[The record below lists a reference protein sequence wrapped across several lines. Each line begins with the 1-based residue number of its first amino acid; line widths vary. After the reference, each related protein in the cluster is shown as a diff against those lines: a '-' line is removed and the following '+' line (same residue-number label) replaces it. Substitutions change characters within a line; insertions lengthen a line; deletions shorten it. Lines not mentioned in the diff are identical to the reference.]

1 MKRYIKSFNDMSA
14 FEQFDK
20 RKYYKLY
27 SDLFHTITDGMNADL
42 PNNIKEAFNLVGG
55 RCRIDYCSDRYIK
68 FDGVVGDGYT
78 VGGSISLE
86 YLQGDAR
93 RLAEDLAMAYFKTT
107 EGAGVDCNTY
117 GFLDWINS

>member
-1 MKRYIKSFNDMSA
+1 MKRYIKSFNDMA
-14 FEQFDK
+14 DFEQFDK
-20 RKYYKLY
+20 QKYYKLY
-27 SDLFHTITDGMNADL
+27 SKLFRTITDGMNADL
-42 PNNIKEAFNLVGG
+42 RNNIKAAFKLVNG
-55 RCRIDYCSDRYIK
+55 RCGIDYYSDRYIK
-68 FDGVVGDGYT
+68 FDGVVGDSYT

-117 GFLDWINS
+117 GFLEWINS